1 MLSTSVF
8 PLRRTW
14 SKSVLPTGPLHASP
28 PQPQPSLPL
37 NGFPIQH
44 ALKSW
49 KRTPKSIKL
58 LRKGFEIHG
67 TGFLCALSP
76 RGSYYGAFVDLKI
89 LIFQL
94 LCLSSFLCPYINIY
108 IQTHFTFLQSIVF
121 CTIGSS
127 PQFSHIPTKDTRK
140 CPVLVWRG

>member
-49 KRTPKSIKL
+49 KRPPKSIKS

-67 TGFLCALSP
+67 TGFLRALSP

-94 LCLSSFLCPYINIY
+94 LRLSSFLCPYINIY
-108 IQTHFTFLQSIVF
+108 MCSRHISHA
-121 CTIGSS
+121 SS
-127 PQFSHIPTKDTRK
+127 LLFSQAFNLVIFPQRTLVNVPSW
-140 CPVLVWRG
+140 VWRG